1 MEKKISKDDE
11 KLLTTKR
18 MEKTMDIKMEEI
30 QDGGNGGW
38 GAICKD
44 VKL

>member
-11 KLLTTKR
+11 KLLSTKR

-30 QDGGNGGW
+30 
-38 GAICKD
+38 
-44 VKL
+44 